1 MSLVDLLSKNKN
13 AKFEIQKTGDR
24 SEIKNDFAQD
34 LMMGFAS
41 ANIPA
46 HKLKNKILQ
55 KIFIKVFEKRSC

>member
-55 KIFIKVFEKRSC
+55 KC